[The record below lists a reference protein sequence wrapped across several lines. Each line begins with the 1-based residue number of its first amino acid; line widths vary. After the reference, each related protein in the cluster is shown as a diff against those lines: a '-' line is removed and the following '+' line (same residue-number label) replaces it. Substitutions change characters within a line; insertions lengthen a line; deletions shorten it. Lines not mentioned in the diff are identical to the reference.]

1 MWEIGII
8 VLACAAAACYRL
20 PHPAPVSSWRAIA
33 AMALTVVMAW
43 MVIAV
48 LLAGAQHG
56 YLPLALLLAGL
67 LALVAGRSSPNAQ
80 AAAGIAALARALML
94 LAGSIVALRLLEP
107 FVASAVI
114 ALAGS
119 AVIALAGSALI
130 ASRGPGPA
138 GTSAAIVLPAWL
150 AWAQAVIDLP
160 GERGPIVA
168 CFLAVTSLGFMVLA
182 LRGRQGWPVAAW
194 AGTAEAALLLTIG
207 PGAGLAGTL
216 VGTLAL
222 AVAVLGLLLAAG
234 RISRLA
240 ARRCLAVLALAA
252 GVATL
257 LTAGWSLL
265 LGRGI
270 GPGWVVIIAALGWL
284 VFPSPRYP

>member
-8 VLACAAAACYRL
+8 VLACGAAACYRL
-20 PHPAPVSSWRAIA
+20 PHPAPVSSWRATA
-33 AMALTVVMAW
+33 AMALTVAMAW
-43 MVIAV
+43 TVIAV
-48 LLAGAQHG
+48 LLAGAHHG

-67 LALVAGRSSPNAQ
+67 LALVAGRSSLDAQ
-80 AAAGIAALARALML
+80 SAAWITALAWTLML
-94 LAGSIVALRLLEP
+94 LAGSILALRLLEP
-107 FVASAVI
+107 FVASWVI

-119 AVIALAGSALI
+119 AVI

-160 GERGPIVA
+160 GERGPIVD
-168 CFLAVTSLGFMVLA
+168 CFLAVSSLGFMVLA

-194 AGTAEAALLLTIG
+194 AGTAEVALLLMIG

-222 AVAVLGLLLAAG
+222 GVVVLGLLLAAG

-252 GVATL
+252 GVAAL

-284 VFPSPRYP
+284 VFPSSRYP